1 MNQFPFSFQNNQM
14 NNIQPGYPN
23 FIGNM
28 PNQYPNMNNIN
39 YNNFNN
45 FQNINSEK
53 QFYFC
58 FMNAQSFKIKAK
70 LNEKLIDIIN
80 NFKNKECPNGLKN
93 SLNVCIIH
101 AEKIKDFN
109 KALYEFNIK
118 DNDRILFI
126 DSPTEFEENKGDEDF
141 VLTER
146 EKKQMDSLKLEY
158 AKHYAIN
165 PNLNDDNNNNDDEDE
180 DIPSFKEYVEEKES
194 KIGSG
199 IEVKEHKCILVYC
212 LTNTDWKCNICN
224 IQYKKENSKYYCSI
238 CDFNMCEN
246 CHYKNNYFMKKS
258 FPKGAK
264 PSNDSVNVH
273 FFNTDYHE
281 HRLVFCRSSRRF
293 CEFNKWVCNNCT
305 EAFNNQIWSFYC
317 TLCDFDICCE
327 CCGFH

>member
-1 MNQFPFSFQNNQM
+1 MNQFPFSIQNNPI

-126 DSPTEFEENKGDEDF
+126 DSPTEFEENKGDEDY

-146 EKKQMDSLKLEY
+146 
-158 AKHYAIN
+158 
-165 PNLNDDNNNNDDEDE
+165 
-180 DIPSFKEYVEEKES
+180 
-194 KIGSG
+194 
-199 IEVKEHKCILVYC
+199 
-212 LTNTDWKCNICN
+212 
-224 IQYKKENSKYYCSI
+224 
-238 CDFNMCEN
+238 
-246 CHYKNNYFMKKS
+246 
-258 FPKGAK
+258 
-264 PSNDSVNVH
+264 
-273 FFNTDYHE
+273 
-281 HRLVFCRSSRRF
+281 
-293 CEFNKWVCNNCT
+293 
-305 EAFNNQIWSFYC
+305 
-317 TLCDFDICCE
+317 
-327 CCGFH
+327 